1 MASRK
6 KIFLSI
12 FVVIIVSIAI
22 GLSVGYKYY
31 KYVYSPAVSLAQDS
45 VYFYISTGASYDE
58 IVENLLDKGII
69 TDLEG
74 FNWVAEKKNYSSKI
88 KPGRYLISNGM
99 TNSSLI
105 DLLRS
110 GKQEPVNISFLSVR
124 TIEQLAGKISQ
135 QIEAD
140 SLQLVQYF
148 TDMEVISHYGFTE
161 ETFIS
166 IFIPNTYQFYW
177 NTSAEEFVQ
186 RMAAEFKAF
195 WNEDRLAK
203 AHVMG
208 YSQSQV
214 STLASIVE
222 QETQKNDEKSRIAG
236 VYINRLNTG
245 MKLQADPTVIF
256 AIGDFT
262 IRRVLHRHLEFD
274 SRYNT
279 YKYAGLPPG
288 PICIP
293 SISSIDAVLNYE
305 HHSYV
310 YFCAREDFSGYH
322 NFARTL
328 TQHNANARKYQ
339 NALRANGY

>member
-1 MASRK
+1 
-6 KIFLSI
+6 
-12 FVVIIVSIAI
+12 
-22 GLSVGYKYY
+22 
-31 KYVYSPAVSLAQDS
+31 

-140 SLQLVQYF
+140 SLQLIQYF
-148 TDMEVISHYGFTE
+148 TDMEVISHYGFTK